1 MYGFFFPKFLSWFS
15 LIDSQFKN
23 KIQHDTDNIKEEKI
37 MQMIPERNSG
47 ILLLSLLNLL
57 LFSVHIIDFYF
68 LYITQS
74 LPEEITYSQFVH
86 QGIYTLIFSVVLAVG
101 IIIFYFRGHHNFYDK
116 NGMLKTLALLWV
128 IQNAVLI
135 ISGAVKN
142 GLYIHEYSLT
152 YKRIGVFVFLIL
164 TFSGL
169 IFTWVK
175 ILRRKTVWYLIRSNI
190 WSCFT
195 VLGIM
200 TLINWDVVITRYNLI
215 YSKVPDKEY
224 LLSLSSSVIPELLPL
239 KTEILTRKTSLEPD
253 EMNFI
258 ARLIEKEKNFIDKK
272 KKKEWQ
278 SWNIDDQ
285 KVYDFIKKYE
295 VQP

>member
-1 MYGFFFPKFLSWFS
+1 
-15 LIDSQFKN
+15 
-23 KIQHDTDNIKEEKI
+23 
-37 MQMIPERNSG
+37 
-47 ILLLSLLNLL
+47 
-57 LFSVHIIDFYF
+57 
-68 LYITQS
+68 
-74 LPEEITYSQFVH
+74 
-86 QGIYTLIFSVVLAVG
+86 
-101 IIIFYFRGHHNFYDK
+101 
-116 NGMLKTLALLWV
+116 
-128 IQNAVLI
+128 
-135 ISGAVKN
+135 
-142 GLYIHEYSLT
+142 
-152 YKRIGVFVFLIL
+152 
-164 TFSGL
+164 
-169 IFTWVK
+169 
-175 ILRRKTVWYLIRSNI
+175 
-190 WSCFT
+190 
-195 VLGIM
+195 M